1 MKAQLKIDS
10 VSIPVSFF
18 ARDISPR
25 VNIDSMKCI
34 PRLLPLSNIFNINNF
49 NIGSKKYTPS
59 FYLSQTFSFIAA
71 KAILDF
77 ILVTE
82 SGKTVLVMRKAYWS
96 DVAWAFE
103 LAPSKVEGSTKKDW

>member
-1 MKAQLKIDS
+1 MHTKAIAPLKHFQHF
-10 VSIPVSFF
+10 SISSILVQ
-18 ARDISPR
+18 R
-25 VNIDSMKCI
+25 NTHQ
-34 PRLLPLSNIFNINNF
+34 
-49 NIGSKKYTPS
+49 G

-96 DVAWAFE
+96 DVAWLLSWLLQKLRE
-103 LAPSKVEGSTKKDW
+103 VLKKIGII